1 MSETITRQDAGD
13 ASPSSAP
20 RDVRW
25 APAEPAPRPRRLWLK
40 IGVPVVAVVAATTV
54 CSLVLIAPGT
64 TAAGVGV
71 GGQTAGMAAD
81 SISSRLSSIEVSLGD
96 GGPSVSAADLG
107 ASVDASALAD
117 EAFASSPMW
126 NVTAWFAEYGTPEVS
141 LDADR
146 ATSALRAALP
156 DAFTDPTP
164 ATVAFAD
171 GSYTAVPAV
180 DGTGISVDAVRTALE
195 AALAEGRSTITVDP
209 APEAVSS
216 PVTTENA
223 ESAAAELN
231 DMIAEA
237 GFYAGDDRAVPVS
250 ADTLASWLTVTSD
263 DSGAFTMTADAAAI
277 QSAVDGLAETVDQD
291 PVSAEV
297 LSSEAGTVLSTIAE
311 GQDGRVLGDTAGVA
325 RDFADQLAAGDA
337 SYDLPVEVTPRSTI
351 STVRLAEV
359 DLSEQRLYLKENG
372 KVVDTW
378 LISSGRDGAVTF
390 TGRYSIGWRTA
401 LQDMT
406 GTSRDT
412 GTKYTQPDVPWVMYF
427 NGNQAFHGAYWHN
440 NFGNVMSAGCVNMP
454 PALAKQLYDW
464 MPDGGDVWIH
474 S

>member
-1 MSETITRQDAGD
+1 MSEIITRHDAGE
-13 ASPSSAP
+13 AP
-20 RDVRW
+20 VAGEHPDVRW

-40 IGVPVVAVVAATTV
+40 IGLPVAAVVAAATV

-64 TAAGVGV
+64 TAAGVPV
-71 GGQTAGMAAD
+71 GGQTVGMAAD
-81 SISSRLSSIEVSLGD
+81 SISSRLSAIELSLGE
-96 GGPSVSAADLG
+96 GGPTVSAADLG

-117 EAFASSPMW
+117 EAFAGSPLW
-126 NVTAWFAEYGTPEVS
+126 NVTSWFAEYGAPTVTLNAE
-141 LDADR
+141 R
-146 ATSALRAALP
+146 AATTLRAALP
-156 DAFTDPTP
+156 GAYIDPTP
-164 ATVAFAD
+164 ATVRFQD
-171 GSYTAVPAV
+171 GAYVSTPAV
-180 DGTGISVDAVRTALE
+180 DGTGISLDAIS
-195 AALAEGRSTITVDP
+195 AALASALVAGEPTATVAA
-209 APEAVSS
+209 APEAV
-216 PVTTENA
+216 PATVTTSAA
-223 ESAAAELN
+223 ESAAERLN
-231 DMIAEA
+231 GMIAEA
-237 GFYAGDDRAVPVS
+237 GFYAGDDRAVPIS
-250 ADTLASWLTVTSD
+250 AADLASWLTVEADTSGD
-263 DSGAFTMTADAAAI
+263 FTISADAAAI
-277 QSAVDGLAETVDQD
+277 QLAVDKLPEVVNQD
-291 PVSAEV
+291 PVTAEV
-297 LSSEAGTVLSTIAE
+297 LTSDAGEVLKTIVE

-325 RDFADQLAAGDA
+325 RDFADQLSQGDA
-337 SYDLPVEVTPRSTI
+337 SYTLPADITPRETV

-390 TGRYSIGWRTA
+390 TGRYSIGWRTP

-440 NFGNVMSAGCVNMP
+440 NFGNQMSAGCVNMP